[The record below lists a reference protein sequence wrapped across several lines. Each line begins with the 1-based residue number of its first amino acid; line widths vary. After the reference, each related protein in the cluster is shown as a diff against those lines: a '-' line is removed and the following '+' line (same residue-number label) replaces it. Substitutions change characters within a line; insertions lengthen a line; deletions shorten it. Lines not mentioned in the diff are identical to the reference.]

1 MTIEQAT
8 WLADMIQGEVRD
20 SYSGRGMYGKSEAAV
35 VVETDMPHILARLWE
50 CNGDEEDSIVVPQ
63 QVRFD
68 NLGRDSI
75 VLY

>member
-1 MTIEQAT
+1 VTIEQAT
-8 WLADMIQGEVRD
+8 WLAEIVEGEAREE
-20 SYSGRGMYGKSEAAV
+20 YSGRGMYGKSEAAV
-35 VVETDMPHILARLWE
+35 VVETDIPHILARLWE
-50 CNGDEEDSIVVPQ
+50 CNGDEEDGIVIPQ

>member
-8 WLADMIQGEVRD
+8 WLAEIVEGEVREE
-20 SYSGRGMYGKSEAAV
+20 YSGRGMYGKSEAAV
-35 VVETDMPHILARLWE
+35 VVEADMPHILARLWE
-50 CNGDEEDSIVVPQ
+50 CNGDEEDSIGVPG

-68 NLGRDSI
+68 NLGDSI